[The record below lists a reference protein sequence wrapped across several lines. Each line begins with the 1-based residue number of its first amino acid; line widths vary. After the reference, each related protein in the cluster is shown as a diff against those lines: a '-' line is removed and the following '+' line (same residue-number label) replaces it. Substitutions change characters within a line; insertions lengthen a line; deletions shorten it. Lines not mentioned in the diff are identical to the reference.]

1 MTTLK
6 HIHALAI
13 ALICSITAMAEIPA
27 GYYNSLNGKSD
38 AALKTAV
45 YNITRNFI
53 YPSTDANY
61 ATTYTNLRNTFQK
74 TDVRPESNRWWD
86 MYSNI
91 PFYAPSFSGLNRE
104 HSLPKSWWG
113 GALNVPAYIDLNHLY
128 PSEQAANTAKLN
140 YPLGVVDTSKTVS
153 FDNGVS
159 KVGYPVTGQGGNA
172 AYVFEPDDEY
182 KGDFARTYFYMATTY
197 QDYTWKYTYMLTNNT
212 YPTLQG
218 WAIDLLLEWSRND
231 QVSEKEQLRNEAVY
245 QIQNNRN
252 PFIDYPNLAEYIWGN
267 RKGQAFDISDTSSDA
282 TGTPNLITPV
292 QGTDLD
298 FGEVAIG
305 SSVTSKIFFHGEYLS
320 GDIKVRIY
328 KGDKD
333 MFSIGGESSAS
344 IASSLINN
352 ADGYWLTMTY
362 KPTALGDHSARIVI
376 TGSGITG
383 SIGME
388 LRGSCLEVPTLSAC
402 TATAASDITATSYV
416 ANWTAPQDEVVDYY
430 IVTRTMYKDAVA
442 TSEEL
447 LAETDQLT
455 IDGFDQYDSETYSVQ
470 SVRLGYRSPM
480 SNVITVSHSNSVSG
494 ITVDEPL
501 AIVNIEG
508 AIRFICSTPHTGVQI
523 FDTTGRCVKQISQ
536 VDNNTDIEM
545 PGGVYIITTDQ
556 CHRPVKAIVR

>member
-1 MTTLK
+1 
-6 HIHALAI
+6 
-13 ALICSITAMAEIPA
+13 
-27 GYYNSLNGKSD
+27 
-38 AALKTAV
+38 
-45 YNITRNFI
+45 
-53 YPSTDANY
+53 
-61 ATTYTNLRNTFQK
+61 
-74 TDVRPESNRWWD
+74 
-86 MYSNI
+86 
-91 PFYAPSFSGLNRE
+91 
-104 HSLPKSWWG
+104 
-113 GALNVPAYIDLNHLY
+113 
-128 PSEQAANTAKLN
+128 
-140 YPLGVVDTSKTVS
+140 
-153 FDNGVS
+153 
-159 KVGYPVTGQGGNA
+159 
-172 AYVFEPDDEY
+172 
-182 KGDFARTYFYMATTY
+182 
-197 QDYTWKYTYMLTNNT
+197 
-212 YPTLQG
+212 
-218 WAIDLLLEWSRND
+218 
-231 QVSEKEQLRNEAVY
+231 
-245 QIQNNRN
+245 
-252 PFIDYPNLAEYIWGN
+252 
-267 RKGQAFDISDTSSDA
+267 
-282 TGTPNLITPV
+282 
-292 QGTDLD
+292 
-298 FGEVAIG
+298 
-305 SSVTSKIFFHGEYLS
+305 
-320 GDIKVRIY
+320 VRIY
-328 KGDKD
+328 KGDTD